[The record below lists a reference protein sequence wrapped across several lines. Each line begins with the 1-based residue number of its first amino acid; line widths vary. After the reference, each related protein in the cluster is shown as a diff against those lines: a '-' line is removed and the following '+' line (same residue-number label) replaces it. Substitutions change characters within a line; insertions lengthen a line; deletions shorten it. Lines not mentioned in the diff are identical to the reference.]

1 MSWPQPR
8 WAPPFATTGLKSTP
22 NLPLIDLR
30 HLSQPEL
37 LSLSFCSSSS
47 LHRLQTVTAGVSTP
61 KIDRSVFSRKPQTN
75 FLTLAPRPSQQQRF
89 LFIEFNS
96 CCSLSK

>member
-37 LSLSFCSSSS
+37 LSLSFSGSRKQTFLRLRLAPRNNNASSSS
-47 LHRLQTVTAGVSTP
+47 NSTP
-61 KIDRSVFSRKPQTN
+61 AVPFQ
-75 FLTLAPRPSQQQRF
+75 
-89 LFIEFNS
+89 
-96 CCSLSK
+96 